1 LEKRV
6 PIDPAGRKILNLC
19 NLFDEAIA
27 FHNSAWNAKLFD
39 RCYWHR

>member
-19 NLFDEAIA
+19 NLLLGTQSCLTVAIGIVEPG
-27 FHNSAWNAKLFD
+27 NLGVP
-39 RCYWHR
+39 